1 MYFKRFKMKKRKG
14 FTLVEMVIVV
24 VILGI
29 LSSMALMK
37 YNNVQENITI
47 NMIIGM
53 IFIGIGTYLMIQ
65 KKENAKKKADYATA
79 STIATATIVAMNDGQ
94 ISGDQVKV
102 SELVSKGYLQSDVK
116 CNSTGKG
123 FDITIN
129 GDSVSI
135 SSNNEPY
142 YPKPEESSAQ

>member
-37 YNNVQENITI
+37 YNNVQ
-47 NMIIGM
+47 
-53 IFIGIGTYLMIQ
+53 
-65 KKENAKKKADYATA
+65 ENAKKKADYATA

-116 CNSTGKG
+116 CNSTGKC

>member
-37 YNNVQENITI
+37 YNNVQEN
-47 NMIIGM
+47 
-53 IFIGIGTYLMIQ
+53 
-65 KKENAKKKADYATA
+65 AKKKADYATA

-94 ISGDQVKV
+94 ISGDQVEV
-102 SELVSKGYLQSDVK
+102 SDLVSKGYLQSDVK

>member
-1 MYFKRFKMKKRKG
+1 MYFNRFKIKKRKG

-37 YNNVQENITI
+37 YNNVQ
-47 NMIIGM
+47 
-53 IFIGIGTYLMIQ
+53 
-65 KKENAKKKADYATA
+65 ENAKKKADYATA

-116 CNSTGKG
+116 CNSTGEG
-123 FDITIN
+123 FNITIE
-129 GDSVSI
+129 GDSVKVKSGGK
-135 SSNNEPY
+135 SY
-142 YPKPEESSAQ
+142 YPIIEESSQE